1 MSIQSEINR
10 IKTDKESLITNLKEK
25 GVQIANGATL
35 GDISLNVKEI
45 EIGIDTSDATATAN
59 DILSG
64 KTAYVKDKKITGTIA
79 TKTSSNL
86 TTSGAT
92 VTDIMLLMLANP

>member
-25 GVQIANGATL
+25 GVQIADGATL

-64 KTAYVKDKKITGTIA
+64 KTAYVKDKKLLTHIPICMGSVIIS
-79 TKTSSNL
+79 KINL
-86 TTSGAT
+86 RFENLVSK
-92 VTDIMLLMLANP
+92 